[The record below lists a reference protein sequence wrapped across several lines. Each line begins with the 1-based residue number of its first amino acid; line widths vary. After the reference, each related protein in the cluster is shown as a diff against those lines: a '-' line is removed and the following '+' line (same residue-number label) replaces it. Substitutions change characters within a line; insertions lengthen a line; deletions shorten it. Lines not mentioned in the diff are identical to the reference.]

1 MSKYWDPRSLRG
13 KRGRQGSR
21 LARQAIRI
29 ILLGGVTLGLA
40 IAGLIDETPE
50 EAGLGDAPIA
60 RVEPGRTAEA
70 HRSRETLEA
79 QERAPPSALGEGP
92 APRRTAGS
100 PAGLRAIDGD
110 TFHYRGEKIRVADI
124 DTPEVRGR
132 CPYETA
138 LAAQATARMTELLH
152 EGPFELERI
161 PGRDEDRYGRKL
173 RVVTRDGRSLGDQLV
188 AEGLARTWSGR
199 REPWCV

>member
-1 MSKYWDPRSLRG
+1 LR
-13 KRGRQGSR
+13 
-21 LARQAIRI
+21 
-29 ILLGGVTLGLA
+29 V
-40 IAGLIDETPE
+40 
-50 EAGLGDAPIA
+50 
-60 RVEPGRTAEA
+60 
-70 HRSRETLEA
+70 
-79 QERAPPSALGEGP
+79 
-92 APRRTAGS
+92 
-100 PAGLRAIDGD
+100 IDGD